1 VAVRVAAFTSADPG
15 KDIVRLAGDLG
26 SDLVLVDAPPTLLAD
41 PTLFTVLETSPCD
54 VAVVVARE
62 HDVWAGPVL
71 VAFAGA
77 EHDWAA
83 VEIGAWIARAGDVPL
98 LLAGP
103 TTEAGDASRLH
114 ASASLAVQRALGVV
128 AEPMLVEP
136 GPNALVRAA
145 ATASYAVAGL
155 SDRWSR
161 EGLGDVRA
169 ALAADA
175 RPPTLLVRRGLRPG
189 GLAPNASL
197 TRFTWSVRG

>member
-1 VAVRVAAFTSADPG
+1 
-15 KDIVRLAGDLG
+15 
-26 SDLVLVDAPPTLLAD
+26 
-41 PTLFTVLETSPCD
+41 
-54 VAVVVARE
+54 
-62 HDVWAGPVL
+62 VL

-83 VEIGAWIARAGDVPL
+83 VEIGAWIARARGVPL

-103 TTEAGDASRLH
+103 TTEAGDASRLL

-128 AEPMLVEP
+128 AEPMLVQP
-136 GPNALVRAA
+136 GPDALVRAA
-145 ATASYAVAGL
+145 GAASYAVAGL

-169 ALAADA
+169 ALARDA
-175 RPPTLLVRRGLRPG
+175 KPPTLLVRRGLRPG
-189 GLAPNASL
+189 GLAPSSSL